1 MASRT
6 AELEIRP
13 VRLDELPAA
22 TVLLR
27 AQLDEHELPTESA
40 ALARALETLVRRP
53 DRGRLL
59 VASSDGQLIGIAALS
74 FSWPLERPEGCSA
87 WLEELYVVPARRG
100 QGIGERLLHEAI
112 AAAAAAGAV
121 AVDLE
126 VAVGHERAAHLYQ
139 REGFR
144 RLPREHWVRPIER
157 PAPPTRAVGTA
168 VVTGG
173 CCCGA
178 VRYRI
183 EAPLLDVAHCHCG
196 TCRRASGAPLV
207 TWVTVPASAFAVTA
221 GTPATFAASARAER
235 AFCGACGTA
244 LTWRGH
250 ASPDTIDV
258 TVGSLDAPE
267 SVVPT
272 MHIWTSRRLSW
283 LRVDDQLPS
292 RPEGES

>member
-1 MASRT
+1 MVSRT
-6 AELEIRP
+6 AEVEIRP

-40 ALARALETLVRRP
+40 ALARALEAFVRHA

-59 VASSDGQLIGIAALS
+59 VAVADATLVGIAALS
-74 FSWPLERPEGCSA
+74 FSWPLERPEGCSM

-100 QGIGERLLHEAI
+100 QGIGERLLRAAI
-112 AAAAAAGAV
+112 ATAAAAGAV
-121 AVDLE
+121 GIDLE
-126 VAVGHERAAHLYQ
+126 VAVGHERAAQLYR

-144 RLPREHWVRPIER
+144 RLPREHWVLPIER
-157 PAPPTRAVGTA
+157 PAPRTTPLPTDIA
-168 VVTGG
+168 TGG

-178 VRYRI
+178 IRYRI
-183 EAPLLDVAHCHCG
+183 DGSLLDVAHCHCS

-207 TWVTVPASAFAVTA
+207 TWVTVPADAFTLTA
-221 GTPATFAASARAER
+221 GTPTTFAASAHAVRG
-235 AFCGACGTA
+235 FCGACGTA

-250 ASPDTIDV
+250 ASPEQVDV

-267 SVVPT
+267 AVLPT
-272 MHIWTSRRLSW
+272 AHIWTSHRIPW
-283 LRVDDQLPS
+283 LRVDDELPR
-292 RPEGES
+292 RPEAES